1 MMRMRWFVG
10 LIFGILLSAGVA
22 WAQESPKPLTL
33 EESIKIALDRNLKL
47 HSSVEGV
54 AGSEFRRKAAMT
66 DFFARWTGQYGY
78 THYNNPATVGYT
90 SITLPTGKVINT

>member
-1 MMRMRWFVG
+1 MRMRWFVG

-47 HSSVEGV
+47 HSSAEGV

-66 DFFARWTGQYGY
+66 DFFAKWT
-78 THYNNPATVGYT
+78 
-90 SITLPTGKVINT
+90 